1 MASQKNLPNIVLLVI
16 FLVIL
21 VGGLFTKLSLTLPQK
36 KSSLSDAGTASP
48 TATASALPVATATPS
63 AEPVLTGFCLNVP
76 ILMYH
81 HIYPLGEAEQ
91 RGIKNLTVDPQYFEH
106 DLEYLNAHGYR
117 TLSVV
122 ELVNALNSHQKLE
135 GKTAVLTFDDAYDDI
150 YTYAY
155 PLAQKYRI
163 TLNLMVPTGLM
174 ENSGYLTWNQLK
186 DMVGSGIVYAY
197 NHTWSHSALAG
208 DDDQKITSE
217 YKTAQQQL
225 TDHLG
230 SVPTIIV
237 YPYDS
242 YNNRVVSVLKTIG
255 ATAGLSTNPGTW
267 QCDSFLMGLHRT
279 RIGNSPL
286 SAYGL

>member
-1 MASQKNLPNIVLLVI
+1 MASLKNLPSIVLLVI
-16 FLVIL
+16 FLVLL
-21 VGGLFTKLSLTLPQK
+21 VGGLFNRL
-36 KSSLSDAGTASP
+36 SSLKMKPNLADKKQETP
-48 TATASALPVATATPS
+48 TATTSATATPTATPS
-63 AEPVLTGFCLNVP
+63 AEPVLTGFCLNAP

-81 HIYPLGEAEQ
+81 HILPLGEAEQ
-91 RGIKNLTVDPQYFEH
+91 RGVKSLTVDPSYFER

-122 ELVNALNSHQKLE
+122 ELVNALNSKQKLE
-135 GKTAVLTFDDAYDDI
+135 GKTVALTFDDAYDDI

-155 PLAQKYRI
+155 PLAQKYRTI
-163 TLNLMVPTGLM
+163 LNLMVPTGLM
-174 ENSGYLTWNQLK
+174 ENGGYLTWNQLK
-186 DMVGSGIVYAY
+186 DMFRSGLVYAY

-208 DDDQKITSE
+208 DNDQKIISE

-230 SVPTIIV
+230 PVPNIIV

-242 YNNRVVSVLKTIG
+242 YNNRVVNVLRTAG
-255 ATAGLSTNPGTW
+255 VTAGLSTNPGTW

-279 RIGNSPL
+279 RIGNAPL